1 VCIRL
6 SETIYLLPCHVQ
18 GFFIFTTMQNEINEQ
33 DGLPKP
39 SYYAVIP
46 ANVRYCKELCPNAK
60 LLYGEITAL
69 SAGAGFCD
77 KSNRY
82 FADLYD
88 MKRLQTISDWIGQ
101 LKKLGFITVELIY
114 SNNQIDKRILC
125 AIA

>member
-1 VCIRL
+1 MFGAFLFLRI
-6 SETIYLLPCHVQ
+6 
-18 GFFIFTTMQNEINEQ
+18 MQNEINAQ
-33 DGLPKP
+33 GIAKTPT
-39 SYYAVIP
+39 YNAIIP
-46 ANVRYCKELCPNAK
+46 AAVRYCKELCPNAK